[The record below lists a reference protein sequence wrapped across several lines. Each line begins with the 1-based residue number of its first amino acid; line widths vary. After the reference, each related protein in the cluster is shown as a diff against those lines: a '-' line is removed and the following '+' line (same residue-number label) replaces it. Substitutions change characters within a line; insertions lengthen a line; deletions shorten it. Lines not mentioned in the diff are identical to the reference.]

1 MSAYASLEIV
11 TLVTAH
17 EAGGGGINFALPI
30 RKLRLTGQP
39 LTKDHTGLVYSGAGL
54 NPRSPVFLFI
64 FFTLTCHHRFTCT
77 VRSRGSL
84 HRGGEMKAQRSGYG
98 FPGRGPSHCKVL
110 ACKQE
115 RPEEGREKIAQ
126 GELP

>member
-30 RKLRLTGQP
+30 RKLRLIGQP
-39 LTKDHTGLVYSGAGL
+39 LTKDHTELVYSGADL

-64 FFTLTCHHRFTCT
+64 FFTLLVIIDSHLLSGVEEVFTEE
-77 VRSRGSL
+77 VR
-84 HRGGEMKAQRSGYG
+84 
-98 FPGRGPSHCKVL
+98 
-110 ACKQE
+110 
-115 RPEEGREKIAQ
+115 
-126 GELP
+126 